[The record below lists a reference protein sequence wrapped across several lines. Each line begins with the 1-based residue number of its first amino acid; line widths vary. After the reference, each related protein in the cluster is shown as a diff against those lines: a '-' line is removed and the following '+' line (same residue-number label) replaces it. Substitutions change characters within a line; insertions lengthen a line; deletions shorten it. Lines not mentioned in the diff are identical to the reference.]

1 MYVCNF
7 VCMHVY
13 IFDVYRQGEKNRER
27 ERDKERERERERL
40 NQYCIVE
47 TLKGT

>member
-13 IFDVYRQGEKNRER
+13 IFDVYTDREK
-27 ERDKERERERERL
+27 KTERERETKSESESESDSTS
-40 NQYCIVE
+40 IA
-47 TLKGT
+47 

>member
-13 IFDVYRQGEKNRER
+13 IFDVYTDREKKTER
-27 ERDKERERERERL
+27 ERDRERERL

>member
-27 ERDKERERERERL
+27 ER
-40 NQYCIVE
+40 E
-47 TLKGT
+47 TKSESESESDSTSIA